1 MAAFPNLPFDS
12 ESAEELLDDLKIDR
26 ATNGAA
32 RGRALYAAPKLRLNA
47 AFRALT
53 GTQRATVDAHY
64 LDHRTASFAVL
75 WRGQTVTMAYA
86 SAPRW
91 SRIGGVR
98 WNLNVALEQ
107 I

>member
-1 MAAFPNLPFDS
+1 MAAFPNLPFDA
-12 ESAEELLDDLKIDR
+12 ETTEELLDDLKVDR

-53 GTQRATVDAHY
+53 PAQRATVDAHY
-64 LDHRTASFAVL
+64 TAHRAASFAVL
-75 WRGQTVTMAYA
+75 WRGQSVTMAYA

>member
-1 MAAFPNLPFDS
+1 MAAFPSLPFDA
-12 ESAEELLDDLKIDR
+12 ETTEELLDDLKLDR

-32 RGRALYAAPKLRLNA
+32 RARALYAAPKLRLNA

-64 LDHRTASFAVL
+64 QAHRAASFAVL

-86 SAPRW
+86 GAPRW

-98 WNLNVALEQ
+98 WNLNITLEQ
-107 I
+107 V